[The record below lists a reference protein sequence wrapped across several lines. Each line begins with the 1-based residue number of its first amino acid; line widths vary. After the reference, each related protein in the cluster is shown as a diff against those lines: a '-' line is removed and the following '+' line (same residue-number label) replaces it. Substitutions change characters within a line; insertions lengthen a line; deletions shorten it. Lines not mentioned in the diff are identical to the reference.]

1 MDLILFKTKL
11 YTILYEQ
18 YCFIHKYTSMLYE
31 NTTYHTKS
39 YIHCIYLYSIEQPA
53 WSIVQRDIYLLS
65 QHSSSIVSIRLFLDN
80 DYGTIL
86 SYWNKGGNNVG
97 NIEATFLS

>member
-1 MDLILFKTKL
+1 
-11 YTILYEQ
+11 
-18 YCFIHKYTSMLYE
+18 MLYE

-39 YIHCIYLYSIEQPA
+39 YIHYIYLYPIEHLHGVLQ
-53 WSIVQRDIYLLS
+53 WDIDILS

>member
-1 MDLILFKTKL
+1 
-11 YTILYEQ
+11 
-18 YCFIHKYTSMLYE
+18 MLYE

-39 YIHCIYLYSIEQPA
+39 YIHYIYLYPIEHLHGVLQ
-53 WSIVQRDIYLLS
+53 WDIDILS

-86 SYWNKGGNNVG
+86 SYWNKRGNNVG
-97 NIEATFLS
+97 NIEATFFFLNIAFCLHYLQTLLSGENVADKT